1 MGITWGHDEF
11 QHRGQPSRTTRAFAL
26 QKRLNISLVDMRG
39 FLGYSALYSG
49 ILLWNK
55 GYRIWSD
62 ANHGCSK
69 DIIIGVYVII
79 FGLGKD

>member
-1 MGITWGHDEF
+1 
-11 QHRGQPSRTTRAFAL
+11 
-26 QKRLNISLVDMRG
+26 MRG
-39 FLGYSALYSG
+39 FLGYSALYLG

-79 FGLGKD
+79 FGLGKNY